1 MSTSGDNPFASP
13 EGTSY
18 EPGQPEG
25 GEAVVPRNSVDYME
39 TVGDVFNS
47 PNWFV
52 NILLGGICIIIPIIG
67 GMIALGYVA
76 EIIGARAYG
85 KTKNYPD
92 FDLNRFGEYLTRGFW
107 MFLVTFVTSIC
118 LMPLSMI
125 AGGIFGALQAT
136 ENEVMIVLGFVLYF
150 ATILGVNLITFFIS
164 CPLIIRAGMLNDFV
178 GAFDFNWIMDF
189 IKKMWV
195 EQLLGS
201 ILLYIMA
208 ILFMLVG
215 CMALCVGYI
224 PAAGAVM
231 IMWAL
236 FIAQLYQVYVKRGG
250 QALPFKAASKL

>member
-13 EGTSY
+13 EGTNY
-18 EPGQPEG
+18 NPPQAEG
-25 GEAVVPRNSVDYME
+25 SETVVPRTSVDYME
-39 TVGDVFNS
+39 TVGDVFNN

-52 NILLGGICIIIPIIG
+52 NILLAGIAIIIPIIG
-67 GMIALGYVA
+67 GMVALGYIA

-85 KTKNYPD
+85 RMKNYPD
-92 FDLNRFGEYLTRGFW
+92 FDFNRFGEYLTRGFW
-107 MFLVTFVTSIC
+107 MFLVTFVTSLC
-118 LMPLSMI
+118 LMPLSML
-125 AGGIFGALQAT
+125 AGGIFGAVQAS
-136 ENEVMIVLGFVLYF
+136 ENEALIAVGFVIYF
-150 ATILGVNLITFFIS
+150 ATILAINMITFFIS

-178 GAFDFNWIMDF
+178 SAFDFGWIMDF

-195 EQLLGS
+195 EQLLGG
-201 ILLYIMA
+201 ILLYIFA

-236 FIAQLYQVYVKRGG
+236 FITQLYQVYVHRGG
-250 QALPFKAASKL
+250 QGLPFKEATKL